1 MTNGIPKGTIILQD
15 GMCDI
20 CGKSRNTRKHD
31 KCSKI
36 RQLAYQER
44 ERMRNENSSVHLQR
58 ADG

>member
-36 RQLAYQER
+36 RQQAHRER
-44 ERMRNENSSVHLQR
+44 EAIR
-58 ADG
+58 AGNASLKAG